1 MDHGFRGVA
10 KHAMAAAVGLTV
22 WLMLSVGGTAAAAMP
37 PGYCARQDAVFKDR
51 RAFVG
56 IGDPYVE
63 AGTPPFRNCS
73 FGLMA
78 AGHIGVFRGGLSWAQ
93 TEYPAGH
100 YAFGTFDELVAEL
113 ARHHI
118 RFLPVLLDPPR
129 WRSTEP
135 STGPPLGMYPPAH
148 PAQFAAWAAVC
159 VRRYG
164 PHGAFWRANP
174 ALPYYPARAWQVWN
188 EPNIASFWAPRPS
201 ARRYVA
207 LLRATAGAIRRVD
220 RRAKIVTAGMP
231 FFGAADETSFLR
243 GLYRAGAR
251 RSFDVLAIHTYA
263 RTVAAAVARLRIARR
278 LMNRFGDRRKQ
289 IWDTE
294 WSWAGGDP
302 NPFRVSQAGQRAN
315 VAGFLRAMRRLRGR
329 LRVGA
334 LVYYGWRDTVYGKG
348 PSWWGYHLGLYTQG
362 LRPKLALNVFT
373 RAARGLDR

>member
-1 MDHGFRGVA
+1 MNHGFRGVA
-10 KHAMAAAVGLTV
+10 KHAMAAAVGL
-22 WLMLSVGGTAAAAMP
+22 MLSGGGVAAAATP
-37 PGYCARQDAVFKDR
+37 PAYCARRDAMFTDR

-63 AGTPPFRNCS
+63 AGTPEFRDCS

-78 AGHIGVFRGGLSWAQ
+78 ADHVGVFRGGLSWAQ

-100 YAFGTFDELVAEL
+100 YAFDAFDGLVGEL

-129 WRSTEP
+129 WRSTQP
-135 STGPPLGMYPPAH
+135 SSGAPLGMYPPAH

-159 VRRYG
+159 ARRYG

-174 ALPYYPARAWQVWN
+174 ALPYYPVRAWQVWN
-188 EPNIASFWAPRPS
+188 EPNIVSFWAPRPNPR
-201 ARRYVA
+201 AYVA
-207 LLRATAGAIRRVD
+207 LLRATARAIRSVD
-220 RRAKIVTAGMP
+220 RHAEIVTAGMP
-231 FFGAADETSFLR
+231 FLGVADETSFLR
-243 GLYRAGAR
+243 RLYRAGAR

-263 RTVAAAVARLRIARR
+263 RTVTAAVTRLRTARGV
-278 LMNRFGDRRKQ
+278 MNRFGDRRKQ

-294 WSWAGGDP
+294 WSWAGGPP
-302 NPFRVSQAGQRAN
+302 NPFRVSQRGQRTN
-315 VAGFLRAMRRLRGR
+315 IAGFLRAMRRLRGR

-334 LVYYGWRDTVYGKG
+334 LIYYGWRDTVYGRG
-348 PSWWGYHLGLYTQG
+348 PSWWGYHLGLYTQS
-362 LRPKLALNVFT
+362 LRPKLALSIFT